1 MFFINT
7 NKAGIRYS
15 LEAKFKSIRELPVR
29 QKCFFHHSHSTQTQQ
44 KRRML
49 MDVQDYCKGIEM
61 EMTAWKAKL
70 YDVMRKVDKLGTAER
85 EKVLPN
91 IEDLHM
97 FLQEMTDRVENLKT
111 ECPSDWS
118 PIKSEIEEGTV
129 DMRGKFEETMEYIG
143 KAAPVS
149 IPG

>member
-1 MFFINT
+1 
-7 NKAGIRYS
+7 
-15 LEAKFKSIRELPVR
+15 
-29 QKCFFHHSHSTQTQQ
+29 
-44 KRRML
+44 

-70 YDVMRKVDKLGTAER
+70 YDVMRKVDRLGSAEK

-91 IEDLHM
+91 IEDLHI
-97 FLQEMTDRVENLKT
+97 FLEEMSERVEKLKT

-118 PIKSEIEEGTV
+118 PMKKEIE
-129 DMRGKFEETMEYIG
+129 DSSINMRGKYEETMDYIG

>member
-1 MFFINT
+1 
-7 NKAGIRYS
+7 
-15 LEAKFKSIRELPVR
+15 
-29 QKCFFHHSHSTQTQQ
+29 
-44 KRRML
+44 
-49 MDVQDYCKGIEM
+49 MDVQDYCKGLEM

-70 YDVMRKVDKLGTAER
+70 YDVIRKVDKLGSAEK

-97 FLQEMTDRVENLKT
+97 FLEEMTDRVEKLKT

-118 PIKSEIEEGTV
+118 PIKKEIE
-129 DMRGKFEETMEYIG
+129 DSSINMRGKYEATMDYIG

>member
-1 MFFINT
+1 
-7 NKAGIRYS
+7 
-15 LEAKFKSIRELPVR
+15 
-29 QKCFFHHSHSTQTQQ
+29 
-44 KRRML
+44 
-49 MDVQDYCKGIEM
+49 MDVLDYCKGIET

-70 YDVMRKVDKLGTAER
+70 YDVMRKVDKLGTAEK

-97 FLQEMTDRVENLKT
+97 LLEEMSDRVDKLKT

-118 PIKSEIEEGTV
+118 PMKKDIEEGNV
-129 DMRGKFEETMEYIG
+129 DMRGKYEETMDYIG
-143 KAAPVS
+143 KASPVS